1 MADKW
6 GWKLPEMRVFEV
18 RPEADRVKRK
28 KWVVRHGSCTLCR
41 RKEEG
46 MHALKVKWNHGAISS
61 LSEMKQ
67 LRFLN
72 IALRAKKVVRNK
84 KSGKVPAGGKERKD
98 ESFRVF

>member
-6 GWKLPEMRVFEV
+6 SWKLPETKVFEV
-18 RPEADRVKRK
+18 RPEAGRVKRK

-46 MHALKVKWNHGAISS
+46 RCVLKVKWNHGAISS

-67 LRFLN
+67 LRF
-72 IALRAKKVVRNK
+72 
-84 KSGKVPAGGKERKD
+84 
-98 ESFRVF
+98 

>member
-18 RPEADRVKRK
+18 RPEAGRVKRK

-46 MHALKVKWNHGAISS
+46 RCALKVKWNHGAISS

-67 LRFLN
+67 LRF
-72 IALRAKKVVRNK
+72 
-84 KSGKVPAGGKERKD
+84 
-98 ESFRVF
+98 